1 MASLAAVQASVD
13 LALECALR
21 DIVQKA
27 ASLLSEGR
35 RVSDADIATLC
46 LDETFFDLTQNIMAV
61 LDDLEWATGE
71 GFEADD
77 ALRLRAE
84 VQVDVALGVAEQ
96 EAWETLKDLFDQ
108 HVLAPPAATL
118 ERLSGVFVLLRTR
131 VATVVEAADTPRSTP
146 NDSEE
151 DADEAIET
159 VDIYRAA
166 GFTGPVYL
174 MPVGGV
180 ESVYTLNNRRVAELA
195 MKAGLRY
202 SDRLQVPLFK
212 NEWGT

>member
-1 MASLAAVQASVD
+1 MASLTAVQASVD

-35 RVSDADIATLC
+35 RVSDADIAMLF
-46 LDETFFDLTQNIMAV
+46 LDEAFLDLTQNVMAV

-71 GFEADD
+71 GFEEDD
-77 ALRLRAE
+77 ALRHRAE

-108 HVLAPPAATL
+108 HVVAPPAATL
-118 ERLSGVFVLLRTR
+118 ERLSRVFVLLRTS
-131 VATVVEAADTPRSTP
+131 VAAVVEAADTPRSTP

-151 DADEAIET
+151 DADEEDDLMYEGVDMATYTTRVPSDDDTLTEFTAVSSPVSAEGDRMSGIAPT
-159 VDIYRAA
+159 VID
-166 GFTGPVYL
+166 VDSS
-174 MPVGGV
+174 
-180 ESVYTLNNRRVAELA
+180 EAE
-195 MKAGLRY
+195 
-202 SDRLQVPLFK
+202 
-212 NEWGT
+212 